1 MVNRRKSWNWLN
13 GLSTRNKPAGIKTIN
28 KSEMPNWATSYV
40 YKITSTNLNKT
51 YLGYHKEN
59 GDAYFGSPTD
69 NELLGR
75 GIIR

>member
-51 YLGYHKEN
+51 YILQ
-59 GDAYFGSPTD
+59 
-69 NELLGR
+69 
-75 GIIR
+75 